1 MTWRC
6 PVDMRKA
13 AVRWQN
19 NREPRIV
26 DDRLATFGPAFEP
39 VRVAAPDLFTSRVM
53 ARIEVQPA
61 SVPILGE
68 RRLREGLLVV
78 VATLAF
84 SLLIVLASVSVL
96 AIFAPTTAL
105 MLLGAVVS
113 GLVSLFSMS
122 GDIAEWATSTTASEV
137 MLASL
142 AFIASISLL
151 IRVGIVRDSRHA
163 PREA

>member
-39 VRVAAPDLFTSRVM
+39 VRVVAPDLFTARVM

-61 SVPILGE
+61 AVSVRVE
-68 RRLREGLLVV
+68 RRLREGLVVV
-78 VATLAF
+78 VATLVF
-84 SLLIVLASVSVL
+84 SLFILLASVSVL
-96 AIFAPTTAL
+96 AIFVPTTAL
-105 MLLGAVVS
+105 MLLGVVVS
-113 GLVSLFSMS
+113 GLVSLFSLG
-122 GDIAEWATSTTASEV
+122 GDIAEWASSTTASEV

-142 AFIASISLL
+142 ALMASVSLL
-151 IRVGIVRDSRHA
+151 IRVGLVRDSRHA